1 MIVSSHK
8 LQYLLKTVKENNKM
22 KDMATKK
29 TKKKR
34 ISPKKGKVYIP
45 PYKII
50 ILCLSII
57 AICIFFLLI
66 SNIASL
72 SNKKTT
78 QDTITERFEDK
89 IDTTNNQKD
98 TKNETAKIETQ
109 KDSEQQ
115 KKEESPKPVPQT
127 PIPEQT
133 EDKKQKIEPQIT
145 KKTSFEAPVAKNNAQ
160 LVFVFDD
167 GGQNLSQ
174 LDKFLK
180 LPFKFTVAVL
190 PKLKYSIQAAQKTR
204 QSGNEVILHQ
214 PMQSI
219 NLKINPGEGAIK
231 PDMTE
236 EQIKSLLIQNIFE
249 IAPIAGINN
258 HEGSLITSDKEKMA
272 VVLQVASQEGLY
284 FLDSRTTSDT
294 AIPEV
299 AKQLGYSFYER
310 NVFLD
315 NTKTKE
321 NILNEISN
329 GLDIANKNGVAIM
342 IGHVWSADVL
352 PDILNEIYPE
362 LIKKGYTFSTVSN
375 SSALRF

>member
-50 ILCLSII
+50 ILFLSII

>member
-1 MIVSSHK
+1 
-8 LQYLLKTVKENNKM
+8 
-22 KDMATKK
+22 MATKK

>member
-98 TKNETAKIETQ
+98 TKNKTAKIETQ

-145 KKTSFEAPVAKNNAQ
+145 KKSSFEAPVAPNNAQ

>member
-145 KKTSFEAPVAKNNAQ
+145 KKTSFKAPVAKNNAQ